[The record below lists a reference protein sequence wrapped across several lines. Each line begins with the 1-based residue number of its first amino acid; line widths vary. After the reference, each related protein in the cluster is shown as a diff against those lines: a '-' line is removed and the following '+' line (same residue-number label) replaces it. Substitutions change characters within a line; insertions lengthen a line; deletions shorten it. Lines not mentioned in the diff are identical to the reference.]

1 MRFLIAVI
9 DVTTGSASGDEIAA
23 IDAFNDGLRQNGH
36 WVFACGIGAPATAT
50 VIDNR
55 DLLGLV
61 IDGPLYDL
69 AEYMSGFWI
78 IEAET
83 LATAKRLAAEGS
95 KACNRRVEIR
105 PLLG

>member
-9 DVTTGSASGDEIAA
+9 DVTTGSASGDEMAA

-55 DLLGLV
+55 DSLGLV
-61 IDGPLYDL
+61 MDGPLYDL

-95 KACNRRVEIR
+95 KACNRKVEIR